1 MKAADK
7 EPILHINDLVISF
20 DGNRI
25 IDRITF
31 MLYPGENL
39 VILGKS
45 GAGKSVIM
53 KCIVKLMEPDSGR
66 IRVFGQELDNL
77 PDRELNRLRT
87 RIGYLFQDGA
97 LYDSMTIMENLL
109 FPARR
114 NDRLGRIPERDL
126 RNMALENLERLGLGD
141 AAEKMP
147 AELSGGMKKRAG
159 LARTLML
166 SPELIIYD
174 EPTTGLD
181 PFTSESISR
190 LIRKIQDQYNTASV
204 IITHDIRCAE
214 ITGDRI
220 MILHEGKIVGEG
232 TFEELKNHSSEEV
245 RLFFK

>member
-1 MKAADK
+1 MEHK
-7 EPILHINDLVISF
+7 EAILDIRDLVISF
-20 DGNRI
+20 DGKLI
-25 IDRITF
+25 IDGMSLSLF
-31 MLYPGENL
+31 PGESL
-39 VILGKS
+39 VLLGKS

-66 IRVFGQELDNL
+66 IRVFGRDLENIREKELDL
-77 PDRELNRLRT
+77 LRT

-97 LYDSMTIMENLL
+97 LYDSMSIMENLL

-114 NDRLGRIPERDL
+114 NDRLKKLPDREL
-126 RNMALENLERLGLGD
+126 LELAMDNLERVGLAD
-141 AAEKMP
+141 AADRMP

-166 SPELIIYD
+166 SPELVIYD

-181 PFTSESISR
+181 PFTSESISQ
-190 LIRKIQDQYNTASV
+190 LIRKIQDQYNTTSV
-204 IITHDIRCAE
+204 IITHDIKCAE

-220 MILHEGKIVGEG
+220 MVLHEGKIVGEG
-232 TFEELKNHSSEEV
+232 TFGELKKHPEEEV